1 MVLVELIVLSFYAF
15 PFHYSFPFR
24 FYKQRKQ
31 SSSLL
36 FIQIVHIERDII
48 YKGYRLLFHYTLF
61 RIDLGCDYL
70 ISRLTSFA
78 KNIIIIS

>member
-48 YKGYRLLFHYTLF
+48 IKAIGYYSTIL
-61 RIDLGCDYL
+61 C
-70 ISRLTSFA
+70 SELT
-78 KNIIIIS
+78 